1 MRAGEGSS
9 GSLALIMSARLPA
22 KLFSTS
28 LKSSCGR
35 RNVHSAAQI
44 MRIYSLA
51 KRASDDSPEVQRNN
65 KRGRFLKKLW
75 CCVGRR
81 VKQVNLLLSTELIT

>member
-1 MRAGEGSS
+1 MVVLWPVRFFCPRDLSMRAGEGSS
-9 GSLALIMSARLPA
+9 GSLELKMSARLPA

-35 RNVHSAAQI
+35 RNVHSAALI

-51 KRASDDSPEVQRNN
+51 KRASDDSPEVQR
-65 KRGRFLKKLW
+65 K
-75 CCVGRR
+75 V
-81 VKQVNLLLSTELIT
+81 

>member
-22 KLFSTS
+22 KLSSTS

-35 RNVHSAAQI
+35 RNVHSAALI

-51 KRASDDSPEVQRNN
+51 KRASDDSPEVQR
-65 KRGRFLKKLW
+65 KV
-75 CCVGRR
+75 CY
-81 VKQVNLLLSTELIT
+81 QITSDL

>member
-9 GSLALIMSARLPA
+9 GSLALIIGTRLPA
-22 KLFSTS
+22 KLFPTR

-35 RNVHSAAQI
+35 RNVHSAVLI

-51 KRASDDSPEVQRNN
+51 KRASEDSPEVQR
-65 KRGRFLKKLW
+65 KVCYQIASDLFLKKLW
-75 CCVGRR
+75 CCVGGR
-81 VKQVNLLLSTELIT
+81 V